1 MLKTKRG
8 VMMRDAATLFAL
20 RTDCP
25 VALSNAVFQKRAGV
39 DRSANR
45 GMRELAG
52 HDAGRAVRR
61 VCVQADRYSRQ
72 GVRNRSRLAQLF
84 WLFWQRPIP

>member
-1 MLKTKRG
+1 M
-8 VMMRDAATLFAL
+8 VRDAATLLAL
-20 RTDCP
+20 RTEP
-25 VALSNAVFQKRAGV
+25 ARRLIQRGFSETGGV

-61 VCVQADRYSRQ
+61 VCVQANRYSRQ
-72 GVRNRSRLAQLF
+72 NVRNRSRLAQLF